1 MQTEQLPKIVSISI
15 STWHVDSGIHTE
27 TDLFKFWSPERLAQI
42 YTRSDLPNTPV
53 CNRFF
58 RISENQIIKS
68 VYKRKPVGERVE
80 NATEIAENDKQ
91 AVEEE
96 RKLYEKAHKKKSWF
110 MTLVREMVWWL
121 GRWKTKALDT
131 FIEEEQ
137 PDVYF
142 VPIYPVVFMGKLQL
156 HILKKYPRPYVCYLA
171 DDNYSY
177 KPCGKNL
184 FARIHRFFLR
194 KVVKKL
200 ATNCTQMFTI
210 TKTGAEDVDKAFGT
224 NSIVLTK
231 GIDYSRLTYQEK
243 PVSKPVKMIYT
254 GKLVIGRAQSLVAM
268 SKAMANINK
277 DGERVTLDIYSPDVL
292 DEKTMRALNENGCH
306 FRGSVNKDEVQ
317 RLQDEADVVVFVE
330 SLEKKYRYSARLS
343 FSTKLT
349 DYFRSGKCIF
359 AIGDESIA
367 PMRYLEE
374 NDCAVLAT
382 SYGQIETKLREMLA
396 NDETI
401 QAMGKKAFDCG
412 KKNHDEAHVK
422 EVFTTAFIKAVEQ
435 TEKV

>member
-1 MQTEQLPKIVSISI
+1 MESKELPKIVSISI
-15 STWHVDSGIHTE
+15 STWRVDSGIHTE
-27 TDLFKFWSPERLAQI
+27 TDLFKFWSPQRLAQI

-80 NATEIAENDKQ
+80 NATEIADCDKK
-91 AVEEE
+91 AIEEE
-96 RKLYEKAHKKKSWF
+96 KKLYDKAHKKKSWF
-110 MTLVREMVWWL
+110 MTLVRELVWSL
-121 GRWKTKALDT
+121 GKWKTKALDN
-131 FIEEEQ
+131 FIEEEA

-177 KPCGKNL
+177 KPCGRNI

-210 TKTGAEDVDKAFGT
+210 TETGAKEVDKAFGT
-224 NSIVLTK
+224 NSVVLTK
-231 GIDYSRLTYQEK
+231 GIDYSHLIYQEK

-254 GKLVIGRAQSLVAM
+254 GKLLIGRASSLVAM

-277 DGERVTLDIYSPDVL
+277 DEERVTLDIYSPDVL
-292 DEKTMRALNENGCH
+292 DEKTMRYLNSNGCH
-306 FRGSVNKDEVQ
+306 FKGSVPKDEVQ
-317 RLQDEADVVVFVE
+317 RLQNEADVVVFTE
-330 SLEKKYRYSARLS
+330 SLEKKHRFTARLS

-359 AIGDESIA
+359 AIGDETIA
-367 PMRYLEE
+367 PMQYLKD

-382 SYGQIETKLREMLA
+382 TYAEIEEKLREMLSEE
-396 NDETI
+396 NYI
-401 QAMGKKAFDCG
+401 QEMGKKAFETG
-412 KKNHDEAHVK
+412 KRNHDEKHVK
-422 EVFTTAFIKAVEQ
+422 EIFTSAFIQAVNQ
-435 TEKV
+435 TEQV